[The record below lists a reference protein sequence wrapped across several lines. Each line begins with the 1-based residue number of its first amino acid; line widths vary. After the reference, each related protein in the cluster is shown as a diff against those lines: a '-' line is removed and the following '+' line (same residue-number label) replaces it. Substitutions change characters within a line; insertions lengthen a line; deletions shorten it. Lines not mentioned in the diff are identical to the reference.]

1 MPKRLV
7 AEPAGVP
14 RGGRAP
20 EVLLLGA
27 SAGGPPALE
36 LILSQLPYNFPVPVV
51 ICQHMPMGFTRTW
64 AERLDDICSLKVA
77 EARSGQ
83 ILTPRMVYIAPIGKQ
98 LRFTAQGTR
107 ATVVLFPDLVRSLHV
122 PSIDVMFSS
131 AAEVFGS
138 RTLAVLLT
146 GLGHDGAQGLL
157 DIHRAGG
164 RTIVES
170 PETASSYSM
179 PGAAVALGAAQE
191 EARIDEMT
199 DLISRRVADTP

>member
-7 AEPAGVP
+7 AEPVGVP

-20 EVLLLGA
+20 EVLLMGA

-36 LILSQLPYNFPVPVV
+36 RILSQLPFDFPLPVV
-51 ICQHMPMGFTRTW
+51 ICQHMPLGFTRAW
-64 AERLDDICSLKVA
+64 AERLDDICSLRVG

-83 ILTPRMVYIAPIGKQ
+83 ILTSRTVYIAPIGTQ
-98 LRFTAQGTR
+98 LRFSVQRTR
-107 ATVVLFPDLVRSLHV
+107 TSIVLFSDLVDSLHV

-131 AAEVFGS
+131 AADVFGS
-138 RTLAVLLT
+138 RSLAVLLT

-164 RTIVES
+164 WTIVES
-170 PETASSYSM
+170 PETAVSYSM

-191 EARIDEMT
+191 EAGIDEMAQ
-199 DLISRRVADTP
+199 LIRKRASGDS

>member
-1 MPKRLV
+1 MP
-7 AEPAGVP
+7 
-14 RGGRAP
+14 
-20 EVLLLGA
+20 
-27 SAGGPPALE
+27 S
-36 LILSQLPYNFPVPVV
+36 
-51 ICQHMPMGFTRTW
+51 GFTRTW

-83 ILTPRMVYIAPIGKQ
+83 VLTPRMIYIAPIGKQ
-98 LRFTAQGTR
+98 LRFSLQDTRGTI
-107 ATVVLFPDLVRSLHV
+107 VLFPDLANSLHV

-146 GLGHDGAQGLL
+146 GLGHDGAKGLL

-170 PETASSYSM
+170 AETAVSYSM

-191 EARIDEMT
+191 EAGIDEMA
-199 DLISRRVADTP
+199 DLIRKRIAGIT

>member
-7 AEPAGVP
+7 AESAGVP
-14 RGGRAP
+14 RGSRAL

-36 LILSQLPYNFPVPVV
+36 RILSELPYDFPVPVV

-64 AERLDDICSLKVA
+64 AERLDDLCSLSVH

-83 ILTPRMVYIAPIGKQ
+83 ALTPGSVYIAPIGKQ
-98 LRFTAQGTR
+98 LRFSAEGAR
-107 ATVVLFPDLVRSLHV
+107 ASVVLCPDLEDSLHV

-131 AAEVFGS
+131 AAEVYGS
-138 RTLAVLLT
+138 RALAVLLT

-157 DIHRAGG
+157 AIHRAGG
-164 RTIVES
+164 QTIVES
-170 PETASSYSM
+170 PESAASYSM

-191 EARIDEMT
+191 EARIDEMSE
-199 DLISRRVADTP
+199 LIRRRVVGKL